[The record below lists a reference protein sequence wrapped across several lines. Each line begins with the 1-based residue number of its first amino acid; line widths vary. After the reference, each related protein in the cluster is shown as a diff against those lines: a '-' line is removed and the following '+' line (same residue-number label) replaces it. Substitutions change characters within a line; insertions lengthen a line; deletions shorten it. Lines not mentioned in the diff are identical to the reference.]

1 MDSAGVT
8 SSYHEPVM
16 LREVLESLD
25 LKPGG
30 IYVDGTVGGGGH
42 ARGILT
48 ATAPDGILVGIDRD
62 DEALAETGRVLEPF
76 GKRKFLVKGDYADL
90 EGILS
95 RLGIGRVDGIVL
107 DLGVSS
113 HQLETAERGFSFTKP
128 APLDMRMDR
137 DAPRTA
143 RQIVN
148 TADARELKRILRLYG
163 EELLAGRIARAI
175 VERRKAGPI
184 ETTDELAGIIA
195 SAMPARMSHG
205 RIHPA
210 TRTFP
215 GAQDRRQRRADKPG
229 PGHRLGNRL
238 FKGRRAVFRH
248 LLPLAGRPDG
258 EGSLPRRFAG
268 MHLPSRSSRLRLR
281 GQTQASG
288 HYPQAAPSRPGRGGP
303 EPPGAQRETSNGR
316 EGLTMPIAKAART
329 RTAAVGRETTGLRVS
344 TLILSLLVLVAVAL
358 VYVWSHL
365 HNTQL
370 KYRIAEEM
378 TRPGQPHR
386 GKPQAEGGDRHAE
399 IAPAD
404 RVHRTGQAEASIP

>member
-8 SSYHEPVM
+8 STYHEPVM

-42 ARGILT
+42 AQGILT

-76 GKRKFLVKGDYADL
+76 GKRKVLVKGDYADL

-95 RLGIGRVDGIVL
+95 GLGIERVDGIVL

-137 DAPRTA
+137 DATRTA

-148 TADARELKRILRLYG
+148 TTDARELKRILHLYG

-184 ETTDELAGIIA
+184 ETTDELAAIVA

-210 TRTFP
+210 TRTFQ
-215 GAQDRRQRRADKPG
+215 ALRIAVNDELTSLDRGIASGIDHLKEGGRFSVISFHSLEDRMVKDLFRDASRGCTCPPDLPVCACGGKP
-229 PGHRLGNRL
+229 
-238 FKGRRAVFRH
+238 
-248 LLPLAGRPDG
+248 
-258 EGSLPRRFAG
+258 
-268 MHLPSRSSRLRLR
+268 RLRVITRKPL
-281 GQTQASG
+281 
-288 HYPQAAPSRPGRGGP
+288 RPGEDEVDRNP
-303 EPPGAQRETSNGR
+303 RARS
-316 EGLTMPIAKAART
+316 AKL
-329 RTAAVGRETTGLRVS
+329 RTAE
-344 TLILSLLVLVAVAL
+344 
-358 VYVWSHL
+358 
-365 HNTQL
+365 
-370 KYRIAEEM
+370 RI
-378 TRPGQPHR
+378 
-386 GKPQAEGGDRHAE
+386 
-399 IAPAD
+399 
-404 RVHRTGQAEASIP
+404 

>member
-195 SAMPARMSHG
+195 FAMPARMSHG

-210 TRTFP
+210 TRTFQ
-215 GAQDRRQRRADKPG
+215 ALRIAVNDELASLDRGIASGIDCLKEGGRFSVISFHSLEDRMVKDLFRDASRGCTCPRDLPVCACGGKP
-229 PGHRLGNRL
+229 
-238 FKGRRAVFRH
+238 
-248 LLPLAGRPDG
+248 
-258 EGSLPRRFAG
+258 
-268 MHLPSRSSRLRLR
+268 RLRVITRRPL
-281 GQTQASG
+281 
-288 HYPQAAPSRPGRGGP
+288 RPGEDEVDRNP
-303 EPPGAQRETSNGR
+303 RARS
-316 EGLTMPIAKAART
+316 AKL
-329 RTAAVGRETTGLRVS
+329 RTAERV
-344 TLILSLLVLVAVAL
+344 
-358 VYVWSHL
+358 
-365 HNTQL
+365 
-370 KYRIAEEM
+370 
-378 TRPGQPHR
+378 
-386 GKPQAEGGDRHAE
+386 
-399 IAPAD
+399 
-404 RVHRTGQAEASIP
+404 